1 MARFQLLSDETLVGS
16 GPMSLK
22 QKWGLSYRLYQGTIY
37 VTNRRICFHMSMS
50 GSVLMD
56 VALSKVKGFSV
67 SRILFITAVTIY
79 SRAGEQFTLTGF
91 PAKKLQRWL
100 LQLGIPHFE

>member
-1 MARFQLLSDETLVGS
+1 MAKFQLLSNETLVGS

-22 QKWGLSYRLYQGTIY
+22 QKWGLSSQMYQGTIY
-37 VTNRRICFHMSMS
+37 VTNRRICFHMSVS
-50 GSVLMD
+50 GTVLMD
-56 VALSKVKGFSV
+56 AALSEVKGFSV

-91 PAKKLQRWL
+91 PSKKLQSWL
-100 LQLGIPHFE
+100 LQLGIPNLK